1 MILGFYINVHI
12 VFALSEKAQ
21 ILILCI
27 FYIIV
32 IFENGSLFESKAI
45 PKFLFTCL
53 CPFHSDHT
61 KEYFIL

>member
-1 MILGFYINVHI
+1 MLTNYHDKVYYCMFICKIQVYNSRMILGFYINVHI

-32 IFENGSLFESKAI
+32 ILNSQNK
-45 PKFLFTCL
+45 
-53 CPFHSDHT
+53 
-61 KEYFIL
+61 YF